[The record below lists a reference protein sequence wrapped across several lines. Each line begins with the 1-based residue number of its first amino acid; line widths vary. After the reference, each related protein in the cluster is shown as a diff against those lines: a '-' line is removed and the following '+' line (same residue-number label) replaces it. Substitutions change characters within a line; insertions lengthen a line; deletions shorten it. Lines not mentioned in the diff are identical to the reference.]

1 MLLRANLLRLTN
13 RSPSKYIAP
22 PGGPWL
28 LRKADP
34 PAPPQPAP
42 PQPAPQQPAPPQ
54 PAPRPRA
61 RRTPAIVLLIQE
73 TNEHL
78 SRGIAPGTAN
88 SLLLPA
94 SVAAMQA
101 NSTPAPPPA
110 GGPMAAANP
119 LVIRATHR
127 ILRPRLN
134 GAVVNLTRSQRK
146 TT

>member
-1 MLLRANLLRLTN
+1 
-13 RSPSKYIAP
+13 
-22 PGGPWL
+22 
-28 LRKADP
+28 
-34 PAPPQPAP
+34 
-42 PQPAPQQPAPPQ
+42 
-54 PAPRPRA
+54 
-61 RRTPAIVLLIQE
+61 LLIQE